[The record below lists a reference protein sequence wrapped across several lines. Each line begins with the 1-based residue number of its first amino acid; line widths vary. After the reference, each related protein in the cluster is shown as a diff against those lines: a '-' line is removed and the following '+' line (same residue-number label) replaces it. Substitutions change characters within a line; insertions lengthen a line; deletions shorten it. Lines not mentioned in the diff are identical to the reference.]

1 MSMLAG
7 KTILVTGAS
16 RGIGRAIAS
25 VCAREG
31 ADVGINFHSS
41 RDQAAALA
49 EALEGAHG
57 IKTYLLPFDVAD
69 ADALETACR
78 PLLDRGIAL
87 DGWVNNAGVNLQGLL
102 LSQTPDMIRRQLDVN
117 LQGAIHGCQFILPH
131 FLERRQ
137 GVILNVGSVAA
148 HRTAPGQAVY
158 AATKGALAALTR
170 ALACE
175 YGRKGIRANCLVPGP
190 VLTEMS
196 QAAEAAAGGEIRDRI
211 PLRRFGRPEEVA
223 ELAAFL
229 LSDRA
234 AFITGAE
241 YAVDGGYSAA

>member
-1 MSMLAG
+1 MSLLRG
-7 KTILVTGAS
+7 KTILITGAS
-16 RGIGRAIAS
+16 RGIGRTIAA

-31 ADVGINFHSS
+31 ADVGINFHAS
-41 RDQAAALA
+41 REEAAALA
-49 EALEGAHG
+49 GELEKAHG
-57 IKTYLLPFDVAD
+57 TKAYLLPFDVAN
-69 ADALETACR
+69 APSLEKACR
-78 PLLDRGIAL
+78 PLLDRGIAV

-102 LSQTPDMIRRQLDVN
+102 LTQTPEMIRRQLDVN
-117 LQGAIHGCQFILPH
+117 LQGTIQGCQFILPH
-131 FLERRQ
+131 MLERRQ
-137 GVILNVGSVAA
+137 GVILNLGSVAA

-158 AATKGALAALTR
+158 AATKGALAAFTR

-175 YGRKGIRANCLVPGP
+175 YGRKGIRAICLVPGP
-190 VLTEMS
+190 VATDMS
-196 QAAEAAAGGEIRDRI
+196 QAAEAAAGEEIRNRI